1 MPLATNLI
9 LPAAN
14 PKSRTT
20 STLSSKFGSAYSIAE
35 INAYIAVRDQL
46 LAEAERLHTSAKIA
60 SAVLAND
67 FVEGC
72 LQPAR
77 SPYDAECLPET
88 DADRERKRCA
98 AVRERITQ
106 LIKNVA

>member
-14 PKSRTT
+14 PKARTT
-20 STLSSKFGSAYSIAE
+20 STLSSTFGSAYSIAE

-46 LAEAERLHTSAKIA
+46 LADAERLHTSAKIA

-72 LQPAR
+72 LQPAH
-77 SPYDAECLPET
+77 SPYDDQCLPET
-88 DADRERKRCA
+88 DADRERRRCA
-98 AVRERITQ
+98 AVRERIAELLRT
-106 LIKNVA
+106 AA